1 MSNKFLPINK
11 NDMLERGWTELDF
24 LFISG
29 DAYVDHPSF
38 ATAIITR
45 ILEAQ
50 GYKVGIIC
58 QPDWRNHDDFK
69 KLGKPRLAVLI
80 SAGNLDSMLN
90 KYTAAKKERKVD
102 SYSAGG
108 VVGKRPHRATIV
120 YANRVREIW
129 KKVPIIVGG
138 IEASLRRFA
147 HYDYWDNKLRHSI
160 LIDSKADLLIFG
172 MGEKQ
177 IVEIADYLAGGAA
190 VQDIKYIDGTAYV
203 TENID
208 HLEEYVELPSEEK
221 VFAEKKVFAEMT
233 KLEYEELDP
242 IRGKVLVQKSG
253 NSYIVQNKPAML
265 LTTEEL
271 DHIYDLPYIRSYHP
285 SYEAVGGVPA
295 LEEVKFGIIS
305 HRGCFGSCSFC
316 AIHSHQG
323 RIIQSRSHRSIIEEA
338 VKISNL
344 VDFKGY
350 IHDLGG
356 PTANFRQKA
365 CKYQIQQG
373 ACKNKQCLAPTP
385 CKSLEVSHED
395 YVSLLNEV
403 RSLPKIKKVFIR
415 SGIRYDYLM
424 LDKNKTFIKQLAEHH
439 VSGQLKIAPEHISEN
454 VLRTMRKPNKKVY
467 TDFCQEFNHQNTA
480 LNKKQYLVPYFM
492 SSHPASTLLDAI
504 ELAEF
509 LHLTGH
515 YPEQVQDFIPS
526 PGSLATAMYY
536 SEYDPYTKKTIF
548 VAKTTTDK
556 AMQRALLQY
565 KNPRN
570 RELVQLAL
578 VQAGREDLIGD
589 GNKCLIKKERYVV
602 RKKNYKNK

>member
-467 TDFCQEFNHQNTA
+467 TDFCQEFNQQNTA

>member
-1 MSNKFLPINK
+1 MINKFLPINK
-11 NDMLERGWTELDF
+11 SDMVDRGWTELDF

-38 ATAIITR
+38 ATAVITR
-45 ILEAQ
+45 TLEAQ

-108 VVGKRPHRATIV
+108 EIGKRPNRATIV

-129 KKVPIIVGG
+129 KKVPIIIGG

-147 HYDYWDNKLRHSI
+147 HYDYWDNKLRRSI

-190 VQDIKYIDGTAYV
+190 VQDMKYIDGTAYV
-203 TENID
+203 SDNID
-208 HLEEYVELPSEEK
+208 HLEKYVELPSEEA

-242 IRGKVLVQKSG
+242 IRGNILVQKSG
-253 NSYIVQNKPAML
+253 DYYVVQNKPAML
-265 LTTEEL
+265 LETEDL
-271 DHIYDLPYIRSYHP
+271 DRIYDLPYTRSYHH
-285 SYEAVGGVPA
+285 SYEEQGGVPA

-323 RIIQSRSHRSIIEEA
+323 RIIQSRSHRSIIDEA
-338 VKISNL
+338 VTISNL
-344 VDFKGY
+344 PDFKGY

-356 PTANFRQKA
+356 PTANFRHRA
-365 CKYQIQQG
+365 CKNQIQYG

-385 CKSLEVSHED
+385 CKNLEVSHED
-395 YVSLLNEV
+395 YVTLLDKV
-403 RSLPKIKKVFIR
+403 RNLPKIKKVFIR
-415 SGIRYDYLM
+415 SGIRYDYVL
-424 LDKNKTFIKQLAEHH
+424 LDKNKTFIKQLVKYH

-454 VLRTMRKPNKKVY
+454 VLRIMKKPNKKVY
-467 TDFCQEFNHQNTA
+467 TDFCQEFSQQNTA
-480 LNKKQYLVPYFM
+480 LDKKQYLVPYFM

-509 LHLTGH
+509 LHLTSH

-536 SEYDPYTKKTIF
+536 AEYDPFTKKNIF

-565 KNPRN
+565 KNPKN
-570 RELVQLAL
+570 KELVQLAL
-578 VQAGREDLIGD
+578 RQAGREDLMGD
-589 GNKCLIKKERYVV
+589 GIKCLIKKERYVV
-602 RKKNYKNK
+602 KKKK

>member
-467 TDFCQEFNHQNTA
+467 TDFCQEFNQQNTA

-589 GNKCLIKKERYVV
+589 GNKCLIRKERYVV